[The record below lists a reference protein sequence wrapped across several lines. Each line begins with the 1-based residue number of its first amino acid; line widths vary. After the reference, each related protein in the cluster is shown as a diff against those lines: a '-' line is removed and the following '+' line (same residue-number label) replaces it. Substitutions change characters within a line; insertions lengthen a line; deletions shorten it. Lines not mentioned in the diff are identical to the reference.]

1 MADED
6 FTGRRIDRRSILR
19 YAGVG
24 SAGVL
29 AGCTGGGGDG
39 GDGGG
44 DGGDGG
50 GDGGDGGGSDTTASP
65 TQAEETGTPSPRSG
79 GELTVGF
86 EAELTGLDP
95 HKTSSVVSWVVV
107 YNVAEGLVTFEDGQ
121 PVGRLA
127 EGWEISDDGLEYTF
141 ALKEGVTFHPPVDR
155 EMVAE
160 DVVYSFERM
169 NQEEAMGGDLAA
181 MESVEAVDDYTVRF
195 TLSES
200 FAPFLNFLGRVPWV
214 VVPEEAVEDQGGELG
229 DFQEPVGTGPFQ
241 FDEYQSGNFLRM
253 TAFEDYREDLPYLD
267 AVRVRPVPD
276 ADSRVAA
283 LRSGDIDLARAVPG
297 QAAESVRGD
306 ANTSLL
312 RQEATGWGQIHIN
325 CSVEPW
331 DDPAV
336 RRAVAH
342 VVDRGAIVEA
352 GVFGFGTSAWQ
363 PYPEESIW
371 HFDLGDS
378 RRTRDIE
385 EAQRILDEAGN
396 PLEGRTLTFKTN
408 TRYQIMESTADLV
421 IAQLR
426 EAGIDAETE
435 VLEWGTQLSDFVN
448 GNFGAM
454 AFSVPFKIDPDRHYY
469 GFVHPDS
476 NQWNKYG
483 EEQPDAERMYELV
496 AEGRTETDQDA
507 RVEIYT
513 EFQKLVNENVPWIS
527 IARTDDL
534 VGQRKSVKGYQ
545 SWLLP
550 YTRYWTMW
558 KDE

>member
-1 MADED
+1 MTDD
-6 FTGRRIDRRSILR
+6 GSTGRRVDRRTILR

-29 AGCTGGGGDG
+29 AGCTGGDGGDG
-39 GDGGG
+39 GDAGGG
-44 DGGDGG
+44 V
-50 GDGGDGGGSDTTASP
+50 GGSDTTPSP
-65 TQAEETGTPSPRSG
+65 TGAEDSDTETASPRSG

-95 HKTSSVVSWVVV
+95 HRTSSVVSWVVV
-107 YNVAEGLVTFEDGQ
+107 YNIAEGLVTFEDGE

-141 ALKEGVTFHPPVDR
+141 ALKEGVMFHPPVDR

-181 MESVEAVDDYTVRF
+181 MASVEAEDDYTVTF

-200 FAPFLNFLGRVPWV
+200 FAPFFNFLGRVPWV
-214 VVPEEAVEDQGGELG
+214 VVPEEAVEEQGGELG

-241 FDEYQSGNFLRM
+241 FDEHEPGNVLRM
-253 TAFEDYREDLPYLD
+253 TAFEDYREDRPYLD

-297 QAAESVRGD
+297 RAAESVRGD
-306 ANTSLL
+306 SNTSLL
-312 RQEATGWGQIHIN
+312 RQRATGWAQIHIN

-342 VVDRGAIVEA
+342 VVDRSSIVEA
-352 GVFGFGTSAWQ
+352 GVSGFGTPAWQ
-363 PYPEESIW
+363 PYAEQSIW
-371 HFDLGDS
+371 NFDLGDS
-378 RRTRDIE
+378 KRERDVE
-385 EAQRILDEAGN
+385 EAQRILEEAGN
-396 PLEGRTLTFKTN
+396 PLEGETLTIKTN
-408 TRYQIMESTADLV
+408 TRYAVMESTADLA

-435 VLEWGTQLSDFVN
+435 VLEWGTQLSDFLN
-448 GNFGAM
+448 ANFGAM

-483 EEQPDAERMYELV
+483 EEQPDAGRMYDLV
-496 AEGRTETDQDA
+496 ARGRTETDQA
-507 RVEIYT
+507 SRVEIYT
-513 EFQKLVNENVPWIS
+513 EFQRLVNENVPWIS

-534 VGQRKSVKGYQ
+534 IGLQNSVQGYE

-558 KDE
+558 KEE

>member
-1 MADED
+1 MTDD
-6 FTGRRIDRRSILR
+6 GSTGRRVDRRTILR

-29 AGCTGGGGDG
+29 AGCTGGDGGDG
-39 GDGGG
+39 GDAGGG
-44 DGGDGG
+44 V
-50 GDGGDGGGSDTTASP
+50 GGSDTTPSP
-65 TQAEETGTPSPRSG
+65 TGAEDSDTETASPRSG

-95 HKTSSVVSWVVV
+95 HRTSSVVSWVVV
-107 YNVAEGLVTFEDGQ
+107 YNIAEGLVTFEDGE

-141 ALKEGVTFHPPVDR
+141 ALKEGVMFHPPVDR

-181 MESVEAVDDYTVRF
+181 MASVEAEDDYTVTF

-200 FAPFLNFLGRVPWV
+200 FAPFFNFLGRVPWV
-214 VVPEEAVEDQGGELG
+214 VVPEEAVEEQGGELG

-241 FDEYQSGNFLRM
+241 FDEHEPGNVLRM
-253 TAFEDYREDLPYLD
+253 TAFEDYREDRPYLD
-267 AVRVRPVPD
+267 VVRIRPVPD

-297 QAAESVRGD
+297 RAAESVRGD

-312 RQEATGWGQIHIN
+312 RQRATGWAQIHIN

-342 VVDRGAIVEA
+342 VVDRSSIVEA
-352 GVFGFGTSAWQ
+352 GVSGFGTPAWQ
-363 PYPEESIW
+363 PYAEQSIW
-371 HFDLGDS
+371 NFDLGDS
-378 RRTRDIE
+378 KRERDVE
-385 EAQRILDEAGN
+385 EAQRILEEAGN
-396 PLEGRTLTFKTN
+396 PLEGETLTIKTN
-408 TRYQIMESTADLV
+408 TRYAVMESTADLA

-435 VLEWGTQLSDFVN
+435 VLEWGTQLSDFLN
-448 GNFGAM
+448 ANFGAM

-483 EEQPDAERMYELV
+483 EEQPDAGRMYDLV
-496 AEGRTETDQDA
+496 ARGRTETDQA
-507 RVEIYT
+507 SRVEIYT
-513 EFQKLVNENVPWIS
+513 EFQRLVNENVPWIS

-534 VGQRKSVKGYQ
+534 IGLQNSVQGYE

-558 KDE
+558 KEE

>member
-1 MADED
+1 MTDD
-6 FTGRRIDRRSILR
+6 GSTGRRVDRRTILR

-29 AGCTGGGGDG
+29 AGCTGGDGGDG
-39 GDGGG
+39 GDAGGG
-44 DGGDGG
+44 V
-50 GDGGDGGGSDTTASP
+50 GGSDTTPSP
-65 TQAEETGTPSPRSG
+65 TGAEDSDTETASPRSG

-95 HKTSSVVSWVVV
+95 HRTSSVVSWVVV
-107 YNVAEGLVTFEDGQ
+107 YNIAEGLVTFEDGE

-141 ALKEGVTFHPPVDR
+141 ALKEGVMFHPPVDR

-181 MESVEAVDDYTVRF
+181 MASVEAEDDYTVTF

-200 FAPFLNFLGRVPWV
+200 FAPFFNFLGRVPWV
-214 VVPEEAVEDQGGELG
+214 VVPEEAVEEQGGELG

-241 FDEYQSGNFLRM
+241 FDEHEPGNVLRM
-253 TAFEDYREDLPYLD
+253 TAFEDYREDRPYLD
-267 AVRVRPVPD
+267 VVRIRPVPD

-297 QAAESVRGD
+297 RAAESVRGD
-306 ANTSLL
+306 SNTSLI
-312 RQEATGWGQIHIN
+312 RQRATGWAQIHIN

-342 VVDRGAIVEA
+342 VVDRSSIVEA
-352 GVFGFGTSAWQ
+352 GVSGFGTPAWQ
-363 PYPEESIW
+363 PYAEQSIW
-371 HFDLGDS
+371 NFDLGDS
-378 RRTRDIE
+378 KRERDVE
-385 EAQRILDEAGN
+385 EAQRILEEAGN
-396 PLEGRTLTFKTN
+396 PLEGETLTIKTN
-408 TRYQIMESTADLV
+408 TRYAVMESTADLA

-435 VLEWGTQLSDFVN
+435 VLEWGTQLSDFLN
-448 GNFGAM
+448 ANFGAM

-483 EEQPDAERMYELV
+483 EEQPDAGRMYDLV
-496 AEGRTETDQDA
+496 ARGRTETDQA
-507 RVEIYT
+507 SRVEIYT
-513 EFQKLVNENVPWIS
+513 EFQRLVNENVPWIS

-534 VGQRKSVKGYQ
+534 IGLQNSVQGYE

-558 KDE
+558 KEE

>member
-6 FTGRRIDRRSILR
+6 PTGRRMDRRSILR

-29 AGCTGGGGDG
+29 AGCTGGDG

-50 GDGGDGGGSDTTASP
+50 DGSGTTPSP
-65 TQAEETGTPSPRSG
+65 TQSEGPPTETGSPKSG
-79 GELTVGF
+79 GELVVGF

-107 YNVAEGLVTFEDGQ
+107 YNIAETLITFEDGK
-121 PVGRLA
+121 PAGRLA
-127 EGWEISDDGLEYTF
+127 ESWEIGDDGLQYTF
-141 ALKEGVTFHPPVDR
+141 ELREGVTFHPPTDR

-169 NQEEAMGGDLAA
+169 NQKEAMGGDLSA
-181 MESVEAVDDYTVRF
+181 MESVEADGDYTVTF
-195 TLSES
+195 TLSEP
-200 FAPFLNFLGRVPWV
+200 FAPFFNFLGRVPWV
-214 VVPEEAVEDQGGELG
+214 VVPEEAVEEQGGGLG

-241 FDEYQSGNFLRM
+241 FDEHQPGNFMRM
-253 TAFEDYREDLPYLD
+253 TAFDGYREDGVPHLD
-267 AVRVRPVPD
+267 AVRIRPVPD

-283 LRSGDIDLARAVPG
+283 LRAGDIDLARAVPG
-297 QAAESVRGD
+297 KDAESVRGD
-306 ANTSLL
+306 SNTSLL
-312 RQEATGWGQIHIN
+312 RQKATGWGQIHIN

-331 DDPAV
+331 NDPAV

-342 VVDRGAIVEA
+342 VVDRSAIVEA
-352 GVFGFGTSAWQ
+352 GVFGFGTAAWQ
-363 PYPEESIW
+363 PYPEESVW
-371 HFDLGDS
+371 NFDLGDS
-378 RRTRDIE
+378 RRTRDVE
-385 EAQRILDEAGN
+385 RAKRILADAGD
-396 PLEGRTLTFKTN
+396 PLDGETLTFKTN
-408 TRYQIMESTADLV
+408 TRYGIMESTANLV

-435 VLEWGTQLSDFVN
+435 VLEWGTQLSDFIQ

-483 EEQPDAERMYELV
+483 EDQPDAGRMYELV
-496 AEGRTETDQDA
+496 AQGRTETDQER

-513 EFQKLVNENVPWIS
+513 EFQKLVNEHVPWIS

-534 VGQRKSVKGYQ
+534 VGMRNSVEGYE

>member
-1 MADED
+1 MTDGEPP
-6 FTGRRIDRRSILR
+6 RRGIDRRSILR

-24 SAGVL
+24 AAGVL
-29 AGCTGGGGDG
+29 AGCTG

-50 GDGGDGGGSDTTASP
+50 GDGGSGGGGSDTTPSPTAAEGSDTETASP
-65 TQAEETGTPSPRSG
+65 KSG
-79 GELTVGF
+79 GELVVGF
-86 EAELTGLDP
+86 ESELTGLDP
-95 HKTSSVVSWVVV
+95 HRTSSVVSWVVV
-107 YNVAEGLVTFEDGQ
+107 YNLAEGLVTFEGGE

-127 EGWEISDDGLEYTF
+127 ESWEISDDGLEYTF
-141 ALKEGVTFHPPVDR
+141 TLKEGVMFHPPVDR
-155 EMVAE
+155 EMVAD

-169 NQEEAMGGDLAA
+169 NQQEAMGGDLSA
-181 MESVEAVDDYTVRF
+181 MESVVVEDDYTVTF

-200 FAPFLNFLGRVPWV
+200 FAPFFNFLGRVPWV
-214 VVPEEAVEDQGGELG
+214 VIPEEAVEAQGGELG

-241 FDEYQSGNFLRM
+241 FDEHQPGNFMRM
-253 TAFEDYREDLPYLD
+253 TAFEDYHGEAPNLD
-267 AVRVRPVPD
+267 AVRIRPIPD

-283 LRSGDIDLARAVPG
+283 LRAGDIDLARAVPG
-297 QAAESVRGD
+297 KD
-306 ANTSLL
+306 AGSLRDDPNTSLV
-312 RQEATGWGQIHIN
+312 RQKATAWAQIHIN

-331 DDPAV
+331 DNPAV

-342 VVDRGAIVEA
+342 VVDRQSIVDA
-352 GVFGFGTSAWQ
+352 GVFGFGVEAWQ

-371 HFDLGDS
+371 HFDVSGS
-378 RRTRDIE
+378 RRTRNVE
-385 EAQRILDEAGN
+385 KAKRILEDAGN
-396 PLEGRTLTFKTN
+396 PLEGETLTFKTN
-408 TRYQIMESTADLV
+408 TRYAIMESTADLV

-435 VLEWGTQLSDFVN
+435 VLEWGTQLSDFIQ

-483 EEQPDAERMYELV
+483 EEQPDAGRMYDLV
-496 AEGRTETDQDA
+496 AQGRTETDQDA

-513 EFQKLVNENVPWIS
+513 EFQRLVNEHVPWIS
-527 IARTDDL
+527 IARTDSL
-534 VGQRKSVKGYQ
+534 IGLRTSVKGYQ
-545 SWLLP
+545 PWLLP